1 MVLVVLQ
8 LRTPT
13 TATSPTATGSADG
26 TGQQLVG
33 GEYAAESSWY
43 ADAHHYQRFGY
54 DEELHGGAAKI
65 DVAGSTEAV
74 LRVVITLSAVRPAI
88 STHVLCPS

>member
-8 LRTPT
+8 LGTPT

-33 GEYAAESSWY
+33 GEYVAESSWY
-43 ADAHHYQRFGY
+43 ADAHHYQRYSY
-54 DEELHGGAAKI
+54 D
-65 DVAGSTEAV
+65 
-74 LRVVITLSAVRPAI
+74 
-88 STHVLCPS
+88 